1 MTRLG
6 GLTFAY
12 LINTRA
18 ISMPIVWYRQNSPL
32 SPGHKSCAY
41 IYWFPSPIEKVMLI
55 YDFSYKLVLACVVL
69 RKKTKAG
76 SRFSSG
82 NRSNFLWP
90 VKKTDIL
97 CASELGKFSLHKT
110 TKIWQTEEHIFLL
123 SYGRSR
129 RRRIFLGGNL
139 FNIWRGERARR
150 HKDWTHH
157 SKARVA
163 GWEKFYLLLAFSGT
177 FPLSALDVN
186 WLR

>member
-90 VKKTDIL
+90 VKKLIFYVLPNWESFLSTKQRKYGKRRNTFFFCLMVAVEDGEYFSVEIYSIFDGANGPVGIKTEPIIQRRGWQDGKSFIFYWRL
-97 CASELGKFSLHKT
+97 AELFHF
-110 TKIWQTEEHIFLL
+110 Q
-123 SYGRSR
+123 R
-129 RRRIFLGGNL
+129 
-139 FNIWRGERARR
+139 
-150 HKDWTHH
+150 WT
-157 SKARVA
+157 
-163 GWEKFYLLLAFSGT
+163 
-177 FPLSALDVN
+177 
-186 WLR
+186 